1 MGHKMEFIEI
11 KRNESEK
18 AAWLEKRKHYV
29 TGTDAGK
36 LIGVSPYGGKFAVWL
51 DKMGRAAPVVETPA
65 MKAGKK
71 FESAILQTYAEEMN
85 CKLEH
90 VDGYQLI
97 TCDKYPRLGASLDG
111 WNHDL
116 QIPVDAK
123 NIKWK
128 NEKWG
133 DAWTDQ
139 FPEYYKAQL
148 QVQMMVTGATFAHLA
163 VMFSGQDFFI
173 YSMEY
178 DEDMAQKILDAS
190 DEFWPFVERDK
201 MPEADGSD
209 EATEY
214 IKSEFARGD
223 AAAVKEPTEEILEAL
238 KGLQKAKLDEKDAQD
253 RKTEFENR
261 IKLYMGDATSIK
273 GVCTWKNNKDS
284 VKTDWEQVAS
294 VALASM
300 SAEDQKKLIA
310 SYTKTKPGV
319 RVLRIT
325 AKGY

>member
-1 MGHKMEFIEI
+1 MEYIETT
-11 KRNESEK
+11 KTETEK

-36 LIGVSPYGGKFAVWL
+36 LIGVSPWGGKFAVWL
-51 DKMGRAAPVVETPA
+51 DKTGRAAPVVETPA

-90 VDGYQLI
+90 VDGYNLI

-178 DEDMAQKILDAS
+178 DEEMAQKILDAS
-190 DEFWPFVERDK
+190 DEFWPYVERDQ
-201 MPEADGSD
+201 MPEADCSD
-209 EATEY
+209 EATEF

-223 AAAVKEPTEEILEAL
+223 AATVKDPTEEILEAL

-261 IKLYMGDATSIK
+261 IKLYMGDATAIK

-310 SYTKTKPGV
+310 SYTTTKPGA
-319 RVLRIT
+319 RILRIT

>member
-1 MGHKMEFIEI
+1 MEFIETT
-11 KRNESEK
+11 KNEADK
-18 AAWLEKRKHYV
+18 AAWLEKRKHYI

-51 DKMGRAAPVVETPA
+51 DKTGRAAPVVETPA

-71 FESAILQTYAEEMN
+71 FESAILQMYAEEMN

-238 KGLQKAKLDEKDAQD
+238 KGLQKAKLDEKDAQN

-261 IKLYMGDATSIK
+261 IKLFMGDATAIK
-273 GVCTWKNNKDS
+273 GVCTWNNNKDS

-310 SYTKTKPGV
+310 SYTKTKPGA

>member
-1 MGHKMEFIEI
+1 MEFIET
-11 KRNESEK
+11 KKNENEK
-18 AAWLEKRKHYV
+18 DAWLEKRKHYV

-36 LIGVSPYGGKFAVWL
+36 LIGVSPFGGKFAVWL
-51 DKMGRAAPVVETPA
+51 DKTGRAAPVAETPA

-190 DEFWPFVERDK
+190 DEFWPYVERDQ

-238 KGLQKAKLDEKDAQD
+238 KGLQKAKLDEKDAQN

-261 IKLYMGDATSIK
+261 IKLFMGDATAIK
-273 GVCTWKNNKDS
+273 GVCTWNNNKDS

-310 SYTKTKPGV
+310 SYTTTKPGA

>member
-1 MGHKMEFIEI
+1 MEFIEI
-11 KRNESEK
+11 KRNEAEK
-18 AAWLEKRKHYV
+18 AAWLEKRKHYI

-36 LIGVSPYGGKFAVWL
+36 LIGISPYGGKFAVWL
-51 DKMGRAAPVVETPA
+51 DKTGRAAPVVETPA

-71 FESAILQTYAEEMN
+71 FESAILQMYAEEMD

-97 TCDKYPRLGASLDG
+97 TCDKFPRLGASLDG

-116 QIPVDAK
+116 QVPVDAK

-178 DEDMAQKILDAS
+178 DEKMAQKILDAS
-190 DEFWPFVERDK
+190 DEFWHYVENDQ

-214 IKSEFARGD
+214 IKSEFAMGD

-238 KGLQKAKLDEKDAQD
+238 KGLQKAKLDEKDAQN

-261 IKLYMGDATSIK
+261 IKLFMGDATAIK
-273 GVCTWKNNKDS
+273 GVCTWNNNKDS

-300 SAEDQKKLIA
+300 SAEDQKKLVA
-310 SYTKTKPGV
+310 SYTTTKPGA

>member
-1 MGHKMEFIEI
+1 MEFIEI
-11 KRNESEK
+11 KRNEAEK
-18 AAWLEKRKHYV
+18 AAWLEKRKHYI

-36 LIGVSPYGGKFAVWL
+36 LIGVSPWGGKFAVWL
-51 DKMGRAAPVVETPA
+51 DKTGRAAPVVETPA

-71 FESAILQTYAEEMN
+71 FESAILQMYAEEMN

-223 AAAVKEPTEEILEAL
+223 AAAVKEPTEEILESL
-238 KGLQKAKLDEKDAQD
+238 KGLQKAKLDEKDAQN

-261 IKLYMGDATSIK
+261 IKLFMGDATAIK
-273 GVCTWKNNKDS
+273 GVCTWNNNKDS

-310 SYTKTKPGV
+310 SYTKTKPGA

>member
-1 MGHKMEFIEI
+1 MEFIETT
-11 KRNESEK
+11 KNEAEK
-18 AAWLEKRKHYV
+18 AAWLEKRKHYI

-90 VDGYQLI
+90 VDGYNLI

-133 DAWTDQ
+133 DAWTSD

-178 DEDMAQKILDAS
+178 DEDMAQKILDATE
-190 DEFWPFVERDK
+190 EFWPYVENDQ

-223 AAAVKEPTEEILEAL
+223 AAVKDPTEEILEAL
-238 KGLQKAKLDEKDAQD
+238 KGLQKAKLDEKDAQT
-253 RKTEFENR
+253 RKAEAENK
-261 IKLYMGDATSIK
+261 IKVYMGDATVIK

-284 VKTDWEQVAS
+284 VKTDWEQVAI

-310 SYTKTKPGV
+310 SYTTTKPGA
-319 RVLRIT
+319 RILRIT

>member
-1 MGHKMEFIEI
+1 MEFIEI

-18 AAWLEKRKHYV
+18 AAWLEKRKHYI

-36 LIGVSPYGGKFAVWL
+36 LIGVSPWGGKFAVWL
-51 DKMGRAAPVVETPA
+51 DKTGRAAPVVETPA

-90 VDGYQLI
+90 VDGYNLI

-116 QIPVDAK
+116 KIPVDAK

-178 DEDMAQKILDAS
+178 DEEMAQKILDATE
-190 DEFWPFVERDK
+190 EFWPYVENDQ

-214 IKSEFARGD
+214 IKSEFAMGD
-223 AAAVKEPTEEILEAL
+223 AAAVKDPTEEILEAL
-238 KGLQKAKLDEKDAQD
+238 KGLQKAKLDEKDALD

-261 IKLYMGDATSIK
+261 IKLYMGDATAIK

-300 SAEDQKKLIA
+300 SAEDQKKLVA
-310 SYTKTKPGV
+310 SYTTTKPGA

>member
-1 MGHKMEFIEI
+1 MEFIEI

-51 DKMGRAAPVVETPA
+51 DKTGRAAPVVETPA

-90 VDGYQLI
+90 VDGYKLI

-116 QIPVDAK
+116 KIPVDAK

-173 YSMEY
+173 
-178 DEDMAQKILDAS
+178 
-190 DEFWPFVERDK
+190 
-201 MPEADGSD
+201 
-209 EATEY
+209 
-214 IKSEFARGD
+214 
-223 AAAVKEPTEEILEAL
+223 
-238 KGLQKAKLDEKDAQD
+238 
-253 RKTEFENR
+253 
-261 IKLYMGDATSIK
+261 
-273 GVCTWKNNKDS
+273 
-284 VKTDWEQVAS
+284 
-294 VALASM
+294 
-300 SAEDQKKLIA
+300 
-310 SYTKTKPGV
+310 
-319 RVLRIT
+319 
-325 AKGY
+325 

>member
-1 MGHKMEFIEI
+1 MEFIEI

-90 VDGYQLI
+90 VDGYNLI

-190 DEFWPFVERDK
+190 DEFWPYVENDQ

-214 IKSEFARGD
+214 IKSEYARGD

-238 KGLQKAKLDEKDAQD
+238 KGLQKAKLDEKDAQN

-261 IKLYMGDATSIK
+261 IKLFMGDATAIK
-273 GVCTWKNNKDS
+273 GVCTWNNNKDS

-310 SYTKTKPGV
+310 SYTKTKPGA

>member
-1 MGHKMEFIEI
+1 MEFIETT
-11 KRNESEK
+11 KNEADK
-18 AAWLEKRKHYV
+18 AAWLEKRKHYI

-51 DKMGRAAPVVETPA
+51 DKTGRAAPVVETPA

-71 FESAILQTYAEEMN
+71 FESAILQMYAEEMN

-90 VDGYQLI
+90 VDGYNLI
-97 TCDKYPRLGASLDG
+97 TCDKYPRIGASLDG

-116 QIPVDAK
+116 QVPVDAK

-178 DEDMAQKILDAS
+178 DEDMAQKILYATE
-190 DEFWPFVERDK
+190 EFWPFVERDK

-209 EATEY
+209 EAAEY
-214 IKSEFARGD
+214 IKSEFARGN
-223 AAAVKEPTEEILEAL
+223 ASAVKEPTEEILEAL
-238 KGLQKAKLDEKDAQD
+238 KGLQKAKLDEKDAQT

-261 IKLYMGDATSIK
+261 IKLYMGDATAIK

-294 VALASM
+294 VALSSM

-310 SYTKTKPGV
+310 SYTKTKPGA

>member
-1 MGHKMEFIEI
+1 MEFIEI
-11 KRNESEK
+11 KRNEAEK

-51 DKMGRAAPVVETPA
+51 DKTGRAAPVVETPA

-190 DEFWPFVERDK
+190 EEFWPYVENDQ

-223 AAAVKEPTEEILEAL
+223 AAAVKDPTEEILEAL
-238 KGLQKAKLDEKDAQD
+238 KGLQKAKLDEKDAQN

-261 IKLYMGDATSIK
+261 IKLYMGDATAIK

-300 SAEDQKKLIA
+300 SAEDQKKLVA
-310 SYTKTKPGV
+310 SYTTTKPGA

>member
-1 MGHKMEFIEI
+1 MEFIETT
-11 KRNESEK
+11 KNEAEK
-18 AAWLEKRKHYV
+18 AAWLEKRKHYI

-36 LIGVSPYGGKFAVWL
+36 LIGVSPWGGKFAVWL
-51 DKMGRAAPVVETPA
+51 DKTGRAAPVVETPA

-90 VDGYQLI
+90 VDGYNLI

-163 VMFSGQDFFI
+163 VMFSGQDFYI

-178 DEDMAQKILDAS
+178 DEEMARKILDATE
-190 DEFWPFVERDK
+190 EFWHYVENDQ
-201 MPEADGSD
+201 MPEADCSD

-223 AAAVKEPTEEILEAL
+223 AAAVKDPTEEILEAL
-238 KGLQKAKLDEKDAQD
+238 KELQKAKLDEKDAQT
-253 RKTEFENR
+253 RKAEAENK
-261 IKLYMGDATSIK
+261 IKVYMGDATVIK

-310 SYTKTKPGV
+310 SYTTTKPGA

>member
-1 MGHKMEFIEI
+1 MEFIEI
-11 KRNESEK
+11 KRNEAEK
-18 AAWLEKRKHYV
+18 AAWLEKRKHYI

-36 LIGVSPYGGKFAVWL
+36 LIGVSPWGGKFAVWL
-51 DKMGRAAPVVETPA
+51 DKTGRAAPVVETPA

-90 VDGYQLI
+90 VDGYSLI

-238 KGLQKAKLDEKDAQD
+238 KGLQKAKLDEKDAQN

-261 IKLYMGDATSIK
+261 IKLFMGDATAIK
-273 GVCTWKNNKDS
+273 GVCTWNNNKDS

-310 SYTKTKPGV
+310 SYTKTKPGA

>member
-1 MGHKMEFIEI
+1 MEFIEI
-11 KRNESEK
+11 KRNEAEK

-190 DEFWPFVERDK
+190 DEFWPYVENDQ

-223 AAAVKEPTEEILEAL
+223 AASVKEPTEEILEAL

-261 IKLYMGDATSIK
+261 IKLFMGDATAIK

-300 SAEDQKKLIA
+300 SAEDQKKLVA
-310 SYTKTKPGV
+310 SYTTTKPGA

>member
-1 MGHKMEFIEI
+1 MEFIETT
-11 KRNESEK
+11 KNEADK
-18 AAWLEKRKHYV
+18 AAWLEKRKHYI

-51 DKMGRAAPVVETPA
+51 DKTGRAAPVVETPA

-71 FESAILQTYAEEMN
+71 FESAILQMYAEEMN

-178 DEDMAQKILDAS
+178 DEDM
-190 DEFWPFVERDK
+190 V
-201 MPEADGSD
+201 
-209 EATEY
+209 
-214 IKSEFARGD
+214 ARGD
-223 AAAVKEPTEEILEAL
+223 TAAVKEPTEEILEAL
-238 KGLQKAKLDEKDAQD
+238 KGLQKAKLDEKDAQN

-261 IKLYMGDATSIK
+261 IKLFMGDATAIK
-273 GVCTWKNNKDS
+273 GVCTWNNNKDS
-284 VKTDWEQVAS
+284 VKTDWEQVAN

-310 SYTKTKPGV
+310 SYTKTKPGA

>member
-1 MGHKMEFIEI
+1 MEFIETT
-11 KRNESEK
+11 KNEADK
-18 AAWLEKRKHYV
+18 AAWLEKRKHYI

-51 DKMGRAAPVVETPA
+51 DKTGRAAPVVETPA

-71 FESAILQTYAEEMN
+71 FESAILQMYAEEMN

-97 TCDKYPRLGASLDG
+97 TCDKYPRIGASLDG

-116 QIPVDAK
+116 QVPVDAK

-190 DEFWPFVERDK
+190 DEFWPYVERDK

-223 AAAVKEPTEEILEAL
+223 AATVKEPTEEILEAL
-238 KGLQKAKLDEKDAQD
+238 KGLQKAKLDEKDAQN

-261 IKLYMGDATSIK
+261 IKLFMGDATAIK
-273 GVCTWKNNKDS
+273 GVCTWNNNKDS
-284 VKTDWEQVAS
+284 VKTDWEQVAN
-294 VALASM
+294 VAIATM

-310 SYTKTKPGV
+310 SYTKTKPGA

>member
-1 MGHKMEFIEI
+1 MEYIETT
-11 KRNESEK
+11 KTETEK

-36 LIGVSPYGGKFAVWL
+36 LIGVSPWGGKFAVWL
-51 DKMGRAAPVVETPA
+51 DKTGRAAPVVETPA

-90 VDGYQLI
+90 VDGYNLI

-116 QIPVDAK
+116 KIPVDAK

-178 DEDMAQKILDAS
+178 DEEMAQKILDATE
-190 DEFWPFVERDK
+190 EFWPYVENDQ

-214 IKSEFARGD
+214 IKSEFAMGD
-223 AAAVKEPTEEILEAL
+223 AAAVKDPTEEILEAL
-238 KGLQKAKLDEKDAQD
+238 KGLQKAKLDEKDALD

-261 IKLYMGDATSIK
+261 IKLYMGDATAIK

-300 SAEDQKKLIA
+300 SAEDQKKLVA
-310 SYTKTKPGV
+310 SYTTTKPGA

>member
-1 MGHKMEFIEI
+1 MEFIET
-11 KRNESEK
+11 KKNENEK
-18 AAWLEKRKHYV
+18 DAWLEKRKHYV

-36 LIGVSPYGGKFAVWL
+36 LIGVSPFGGKFAVWL
-51 DKMGRAAPVVETPA
+51 DKTGRAAPVAETPA

-85 CKLEH
+85 CKMEH
-90 VDGYQLI
+90 VDGYNLI

-190 DEFWPFVERDK
+190 DEFWPYVENDQ

-238 KGLQKAKLDEKDAQD
+238 KGLQKAKLDEKDAQN

-261 IKLYMGDATSIK
+261 IKLFMGDATAIK
-273 GVCTWKNNKDS
+273 GVCTWNNNKDS

-310 SYTKTKPGV
+310 SYTTTKPGA

>member
-1 MGHKMEFIEI
+1 MEYIETT
-11 KRNESEK
+11 KTETEK
-18 AAWLEKRKHYV
+18 AAWLEKRKHYI

-36 LIGVSPYGGKFAVWL
+36 LIGVSPWGGKFAVWL
-51 DKMGRAAPVVETPA
+51 DKTGRAAPVVETPA

-90 VDGYQLI
+90 VDGYNLV

-116 QIPVDAK
+116 KIPVDAK

-178 DEDMAQKILDAS
+178 DEEMAQKILDATE
-190 DEFWPFVERDK
+190 EFWPYVENDQ

-214 IKSEFARGD
+214 IKSEFAMGD
-223 AAAVKEPTEEILEAL
+223 AAAVKDPTEEILEAL
-238 KGLQKAKLDEKDAQD
+238 KGLQKAKLDEKDALD

-261 IKLYMGDATSIK
+261 IKLYMGDATAIK

-300 SAEDQKKLIA
+300 SAEDQKKLVA
-310 SYTKTKPGV
+310 SYTTTKPGA

-325 AKGY
+325 ANGY

>member
-1 MGHKMEFIEI
+1 MEFIEI
-11 KRNESEK
+11 KRNEAEK
-18 AAWLEKRKHYV
+18 AAWLEKRKHYI

-36 LIGVSPYGGKFAVWL
+36 LIGVSPWGGKFAVWL
-51 DKMGRAAPVVETPA
+51 DKTGRAAPVVETPA

-178 DEDMAQKILDAS
+178 DEELANKILDAA
-190 DEFWPFVERDK
+190 DDFWPYVDGDQ

-209 EATEY
+209 ATTEY
-214 IKSEFARGD
+214 IKKEFSVGHAD
-223 AAAVKEPTEEILEAL
+223 EEKEATDEVIEAVKS
-238 KGLQKAKLDEKDAQD
+238 LQKAKADKKDAEK
-253 RKTEFENR
+253 REAEFSNR
-261 IKLYMGDATSIK
+261 IKVYMGDATVIP
-273 GVCTWKNNKDS
+273 GICTWKNNKDGVS
-284 VKTDWEQVAS
+284 IDWESIATIAMAGMDAAERE
-294 VALASM
+294 ALIV
-300 SAEDQKKLIA
+300 QHTTKKA
-310 SYTKTKPGV
+310 GA

-325 AKGY
+325 AKGF

>member
-1 MGHKMEFIEI
+1 MEFIETT
-11 KRNESEK
+11 KNENEK
-18 AAWLEKRKHYV
+18 DAWLEKRKHYV

-51 DKMGRAAPVVETPA
+51 DKTGRAAPVVETPA

-71 FESAILQTYAEEMN
+71 FESAILQMYAEEMN

-90 VDGYQLI
+90 VDGYNLI

-178 DEDMAQKILDAS
+178 DEEMAQKILDATE
-190 DEFWPFVERDK
+190 EFWPFVERDK

-238 KGLQKAKLDEKDAQD
+238 KDLQKAKLDEKDAQT
-253 RKTEFENR
+253 RKAEAENK
-261 IKLYMGDATSIK
+261 IKVYMGDATVIK

-284 VKTDWEQVAS
+284 VKTDWEQVAG

-310 SYTKTKPGV
+310 SYTTKKAGA

>member
-1 MGHKMEFIEI
+1 MEFIETT
-11 KRNESEK
+11 KNEADK
-18 AAWLEKRKHYV
+18 AAWLEKRKHYI

-51 DKMGRAAPVVETPA
+51 DKTGRAAPVVETPA

-71 FESAILQTYAEEMN
+71 FESAILQMYAEEMN

-97 TCDKYPRLGASLDG
+97 TCDKYPRIGASLDG

-116 QIPVDAK
+116 QVPVDAK

-178 DEDMAQKILDAS
+178 DEEMAQKILDATE
-190 DEFWPFVERDK
+190 EFWPYVENDQ

-223 AAAVKEPTEEILEAL
+223 AAAVKDPTEEILEAL

-261 IKLYMGDATSIK
+261 IKLYMGDATAIK

-310 SYTKTKPGV
+310 SYTTTKPGA

>member
-1 MGHKMEFIEI
+1 MEFIEI
-11 KRNESEK
+11 KRNEAEK
-18 AAWLEKRKHYV
+18 AAWLEKRKHYI

-36 LIGVSPYGGKFAVWL
+36 LIGVSPWGGKFAVWL
-51 DKMGRAAPVVETPA
+51 DKTGRAAPVVETPA

-90 VDGYQLI
+90 VDGYNLI

-128 NEKWG
+128 NENWG

-178 DEDMAQKILDAS
+178 DEDMAQKILDATE
-190 DEFWPFVERDK
+190 EFWPFVERDK

-209 EATEY
+209 DTTEY

-238 KGLQKAKLDEKDAQD
+238 KGLQKAKLDEKDAQN

-261 IKLYMGDATSIK
+261 IKLFMGDATVIP
-273 GVCTWKNNKDS
+273 GICTWKNNKDS

-310 SYTKTKPGV
+310 SYTTTKPGA

>member
-1 MGHKMEFIEI
+1 MEFIETT
-11 KRNESEK
+11 KNEAAK
-18 AAWLEKRKHYV
+18 AAWLEKRKHYI

-51 DKMGRAAPVVETPA
+51 DKTGRAAPVVETPA

-90 VDGYQLI
+90 VDGYNLI

-173 YSMEY
+173 YTMEY

-223 AAAVKEPTEEILEAL
+223 AATVKEPTEEILEAL
-238 KGLQKAKLDEKDAQD
+238 KGLQKAKLDEKDAQN

-261 IKLYMGDATSIK
+261 IKLFMGDATAIK
-273 GVCTWKNNKDS
+273 GVCTWNNNKDS
-284 VKTDWEQVAS
+284 VKTDWEQVAN
-294 VALASM
+294 VAIASM

-310 SYTKTKPGV
+310 SYTKTKPGA

>member
-1 MGHKMEFIEI
+1 MEFIETT
-11 KRNESEK
+11 KNESNK
-18 AAWLEKRKHYV
+18 DAWLEKRKHYV

-90 VDGYQLI
+90 VDGYNLI

-116 QIPVDAK
+116 QVPVDAK

-128 NEKWG
+128 NEMWG

-163 VMFSGQDFFI
+163 VMFSGQDFYI

-178 DEDMAQKILDAS
+178 DEDMAQKILDES
-190 DEFWPFVERDK
+190 DAFWPFVENDQ

-238 KGLQKAKLDEKDAQD
+238 KGLQKAKLDEKDAQN

-261 IKLYMGDATSIK
+261 IKLFMGDATAIK
-273 GVCTWKNNKDS
+273 GVCTWNNNKDS

-310 SYTKTKPGV
+310 SYTTKKAGA

>member
-1 MGHKMEFIEI
+1 MEFIEI

-178 DEDMAQKILDAS
+178 DEDMAQKILDAT
-190 DEFWPFVERDK
+190 DEFWPYVERDQ

-261 IKLYMGDATSIK
+261 IKLFMGDATAIK

-300 SAEDQKKLIA
+300 SAEDQKKLVA
-310 SYTKTKPGV
+310 SYTTTKPGA

>member
-1 MGHKMEFIEI
+1 MEFIETT
-11 KRNESEK
+11 KNEAEK

-85 CKLEH
+85 CKMEH
-90 VDGYQLI
+90 VDGYSLI

-116 QIPVDAK
+116 KIPVDAK

-178 DEDMAQKILDAS
+178 DEEMAQKILDATE
-190 DEFWPFVERDK
+190 EFWPFVESDQ
-201 MPEADGSD
+201 MPEADCSD

-223 AAAVKEPTEEILEAL
+223 AAAVKDPTEEILEAL
-238 KGLQKAKLDEKDAQD
+238 KDLQKAKLDEKDAQT
-253 RKTEFENR
+253 RKAEAENK
-261 IKLYMGDATSIK
+261 IKVYMGDATVIK

-310 SYTKTKPGV
+310 SYTTTKPGA

>member
-1 MGHKMEFIEI
+1 MEFIEI
-11 KRNESEK
+11 KRNEAEK

-36 LIGVSPYGGKFAVWL
+36 LIGVSPWGGKFAVWL
-51 DKMGRAAPVVETPA
+51 DKTGRAAPVVETPA

-90 VDGYQLI
+90 VDGYNLI

-190 DEFWPFVERDK
+190 DEFWPYVERDK

-223 AAAVKEPTEEILEAL
+223 AAAVKDPTEEILEAL
-238 KGLQKAKLDEKDAQD
+238 KGLQKAKLDEKDAQN

-261 IKLYMGDATSIK
+261 IKLYMGDATAIK
-273 GVCTWKNNKDS
+273 GVCTWNNNKDS

-310 SYTKTKPGV
+310 SYTTTKPGA

>member
-1 MGHKMEFIEI
+1 MEFIEI
-11 KRNESEK
+11 KRNEAEK

-51 DKMGRAAPVVETPA
+51 DKTGRAAPVVETPA

-173 YSMEY
+173 YQMEW
-178 DEDMAQKILDAS
+178 DEDMAQKILDATE
-190 DEFWPFVERDK
+190 EFWPYVENDQ

-223 AAAVKEPTEEILEAL
+223 AAAVKDPTEEILEAL

-261 IKLYMGDATSIK
+261 IKLYMGDATAIK
-273 GVCTWKNNKDS
+273 GVCTWKNNKDI

-300 SAEDQKKLIA
+300 SAEDKKKLIA
-310 SYTKTKPGV
+310 SYTKTKPGA

>member
-1 MGHKMEFIEI
+1 MEFIEI
-11 KRNESEK
+11 KRNEAEK
-18 AAWLEKRKHYV
+18 AAWLEKRKHYI

-178 DEDMAQKILDAS
+178 DENMAQKILDAS
-190 DEFWPFVERDK
+190 DEFWPFVDHDQ

-223 AAAVKEPTEEILEAL
+223 AATVKDPTEEILEAL

-261 IKLYMGDATSIK
+261 IKLYMGDATAIK

-300 SAEDQKKLIA
+300 SAEDQKKLVA
-310 SYTKTKPGV
+310 SYTTTKPGA

>member
-1 MGHKMEFIEI
+1 MEFIEI
-11 KRNESEK
+11 KRNEAEK
-18 AAWLEKRKHYV
+18 AAWLEKRKHYI

-51 DKMGRAAPVVETPA
+51 DKTGRAATVVETPA

-71 FESAILQTYAEEMN
+71 FESAILQMYAEEMN

-90 VDGYQLI
+90 VDGYNLI

-190 DEFWPFVERDK
+190 DEFWPYVENDH

-261 IKLYMGDATSIK
+261 IKLYMGDATAIK

-310 SYTKTKPGV
+310 SYTTTKPGA

>member
-1 MGHKMEFIEI
+1 MEFIETT
-11 KRNESEK
+11 KNEAAK
-18 AAWLEKRKHYV
+18 AAWLEKRKHYI

-51 DKMGRAAPVVETPA
+51 DKTGRAAPVVETPA

-71 FESAILQTYAEEMN
+71 FESAILQMYAEEMN

-178 DEDMAQKILDAS
+178 DEDMAQKILYATE
-190 DEFWPFVERDK
+190 EFWPFVERDK

-223 AAAVKEPTEEILEAL
+223 AAAVKDPTEEILEAL
-238 KGLQKAKLDEKDAQD
+238 KGLQKAKLDEKDAQT

-261 IKLYMGDATSIK
+261 IKLFMGDATAIK
-273 GVCTWKNNKDS
+273 GVCTWNNNKDS

-310 SYTKTKPGV
+310 SYTKTKPGA

>member
-1 MGHKMEFIEI
+1 MEFIETT
-11 KRNESEK
+11 KNEAAK
-18 AAWLEKRKHYV
+18 AAWLEKRKHYI

-36 LIGVSPYGGKFAVWL
+36 LIGVSPWGGKFAVWL
-51 DKMGRAAPVVETPA
+51 DKTGRAAPVVETPA

-90 VDGYQLI
+90 VDGYNLI

-238 KGLQKAKLDEKDAQD
+238 KGLQKAKLDEKDAQN
-253 RKTEFENR
+253 RKAEFENR
-261 IKLYMGDATSIK
+261 IKLFMGDATAIK
-273 GVCTWKNNKDS
+273 GVCTWNNNKDS

-310 SYTKTKPGV
+310 SYTKTKPGA

>member
-1 MGHKMEFIEI
+1 MEFIEL
-11 KRNESEK
+11 KRNEAEK

-36 LIGVSPYGGKFAVWL
+36 LIGVSPFGGKFAVWL
-51 DKMGRAAPVVETPA
+51 DKTGRAAPVVETPA

-90 VDGYQLI
+90 VDGYNLI

-190 DEFWPFVERDK
+190 DEFWPYVENDQ

-209 EATEY
+209 EATGY

-261 IKLYMGDATSIK
+261 IKLYMGDATAIN

-284 VKTDWEQVAS
+284 VKTDWERVAS

-310 SYTKTKPGV
+310 SYTTTKPGA

>member
-1 MGHKMEFIEI
+1 MEFIETT
-11 KRNESEK
+11 KNEAAK
-18 AAWLEKRKHYV
+18 DAWLEKRKHYI

-36 LIGVSPYGGKFAVWL
+36 LIGVSPWGGKFAVWL
-51 DKMGRAAPVVETPA
+51 DKTGRAAPVVETPA

-90 VDGYQLI
+90 VDGYNLI

-190 DEFWPFVERDK
+190 DEFWPYVENDQ

-223 AAAVKEPTEEILEAL
+223 AAAVKDPTEEILEAL

-261 IKLYMGDATSIK
+261 IKLYMGDATAIK

-300 SAEDQKKLIA
+300 SAEDQKKLID
-310 SYTKTKPGV
+310 SYTTTKPGA

>member
-1 MGHKMEFIEI
+1 MEFIEL
-11 KRNESEK
+11 KRNEAEK
-18 AAWLEKRKHYV
+18 DAWLEKRKHYI

-51 DKMGRAAPVVETPA
+51 DKTGRAAPVVETPA

-71 FESAILQTYAEEMN
+71 FESAILQTYAEEMD
-85 CKLEH
+85 CMMEH
-90 VDGYQLI
+90 VDGYNLI

-178 DEDMAQKILDAS
+178 DEDMAQKILDATE
-190 DEFWPFVERDK
+190 EFWPYVERDK

-223 AAAVKEPTEEILEAL
+223 AAAVKEPTEEIIEAL
-238 KGLQKAKLDEKDAQD
+238 KGLQKAKLDEKDAQN

-261 IKLYMGDATSIK
+261 IKLFMGDATAIK
-273 GVCTWKNNKDS
+273 GVCTWNNNKDS

-310 SYTKTKPGV
+310 SYTKTKPGA